1 MLVRPVRLCT
11 VIIGALA
18 VSTVAIA
25 EQISFEQFTG
35 AALFGSARQ
44 TLTIPTS
51 VGLVTVSGGTILQAE
66 ANLPADQTSVYASA
80 HFDNLIAGY
89 SNPITLSFPQPIN
102 NFFLD
107 VFNGNTDNVDY
118 TVADN
123 QAHSAT
129 FNLPD
134 NFSNGQSLIG
144 FAATGNKVTILA
156 GPSTTGVDWDFSID
170 NVTFNEPLPP
180 SLTPEPESLGT
191 IGLGLALG
199 ALLVRKYL
207 QSQNAN

>member
-1 MLVRPVRLCT
+1 MLVPPVHLCT

-35 AALFGSARQ
+35 PALFGSAQQ

-51 VGLVTVSGGTILQAE
+51 IGFVAVSGGAILQGE
-66 ANLPADQTSVYASA
+66 ANLPADQTSVYATA
-80 HFDNLIAGY
+80 HFDDLITGY
-89 SNPITLSFPQPIN
+89 SNPVTLSFPQPIN

-107 VFNGNTDNVDY
+107 VYNGNTENIDY

-123 QAHSAT
+123 QGHSST

-134 NFSNGQSLIG
+134 NFSSGQSLIG
-144 FAATGNKVTILA
+144 FAATGNKITILA

-191 IGLGLALG
+191 VGLGLVLG

-207 QSQNAN
+207 QSQNTN